1 MSSAQPF
8 IPQDKFSYKFH
19 LIYLALLSTKKK
31 GAFRKHPWS
40 RGLNDLNVLG
50 VYIYS
55 QLSRF
60 SRVVDEQ
67 LLS

>member
-50 VYIYS
+50 VYIVS
-55 QLSRF
+55 SRF
-60 SRVVDEQ
+60 SRVVDEE

>member
-40 RGLNDLNVLG
+40 RGLNDLNVLR
-50 VYIYS
+50 VYIVS
-55 QLSRF
+55 SRF
-60 SRVVDEQ
+60 SCVVDEE